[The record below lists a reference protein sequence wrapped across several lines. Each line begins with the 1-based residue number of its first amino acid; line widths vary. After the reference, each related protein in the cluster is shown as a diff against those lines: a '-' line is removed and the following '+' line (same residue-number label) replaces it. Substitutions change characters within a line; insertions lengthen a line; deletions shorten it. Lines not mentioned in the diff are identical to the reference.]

1 MKPRRVAVLGLG
13 NVLMGDDGFG
23 PYLAQFLRAAYEL
36 PEGLSVQELGTPGFD
51 LVPHLAGLDAVII
64 LDAVQAPA
72 LPGDV
77 RVYRRDQ
84 ILRHAPGP
92 RVSPHDPA
100 LKEALLLADL
110 AGEAP
115 KEVILVG
122 VVPARV
128 TTGVGLSV
136 PVRAALPTAVAEV
149 VGHLAAL
156 GFRLRPRHPP
166 ALLDVWWEQAATGLP
181 PLRAAGPGLR

>member
-1 MKPRRVAVLGLG
+1 MKPRRAAVLGIG

-23 PYLAQFLRAAYEL
+23 PYLAQLLQAAYDL
-36 PEGLSVQELGTPGFD
+36 PEGLSVRELGTPGFD
-51 LVPHLAGLDAVII
+51 LVPYLAGLDAVVI

-77 RVYRRDQ
+77 RVYRRAD
-84 ILRHAPGP
+84 ILRHTPGP

-110 AGEAP
+110 AGQAP
-115 KEVILVG
+115 EEVVLIG

-128 TTGVGLSV
+128 SPGPGLSILV
-136 PVRAALPTAVAEV
+136 KAALPDAMAEV
-149 VGHLAAL
+149 VRHLGAL
-156 GFRLRPRHPP
+156 GFCLRPRHPP
-166 ALLDVWWEQAATGLP
+166 ASLDVWWEAAVCV
-181 PLRAAGPGLR
+181 

>member
-1 MKPRRVAVLGLG
+1 MRPRRAAVLGLG

-36 PEGLSVQELGTPGFD
+36 PEGLSVEELGTPGFD

-115 KEVILVG
+115 EEVTLIG

-128 TTGVGLSV
+128 DTGPGLSRAV
-136 PVRAALPTAVAEV
+136 KAALPQAAAEV
-149 VGHLAAL
+149 VRHLAAL
-156 GFRLRPRHPP
+156 GFALRPRHPS
-166 ALLDVWWEQAATGLP
+166 ASLDVWWESATDAV
-181 PLRAAGPGLR
+181 RVQ

>member
-1 MKPRRVAVLGLG
+1 MKPRRAAVLGIG

-23 PYLAQFLRAAYEL
+23 PYLAQFLRAAYEI
-36 PEGLSVQELGTPGFD
+36 PDGLSVRDLGTPGFD

-100 LKEALLLADL
+100 LKEALLLAEL

-115 KEVILVG
+115 AEVVLVG

-128 TTGVGLSV
+128 RAGPGLSPAV
-136 PVRAALPTAVAEV
+136 KAALPRAVAEV
-149 VGHLAAL
+149 IRHLAAL
-156 GFRLRPRHPP
+156 GFVLHPRHPP
-166 ALLDVWWEQAATGLP
+166 AFLDVWWERNAD
-181 PLRAAGPGLR
+181 PGARGGNDFVSPA